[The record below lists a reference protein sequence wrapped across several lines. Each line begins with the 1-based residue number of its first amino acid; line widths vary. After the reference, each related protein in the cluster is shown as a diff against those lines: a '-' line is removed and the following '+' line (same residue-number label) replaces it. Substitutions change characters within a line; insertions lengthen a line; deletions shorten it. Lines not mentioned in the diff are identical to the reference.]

1 MREPFRGKAR
11 NAMIVAPSHQIEVEA
26 RRLLRELIERRP
38 WYPGMKPQEREA
50 AIKADV
56 DRDWRIMQAETVQ
69 LLLARHAS
77 SAAQKAT

>member
-1 MREPFRGKAR
+1 VREPFRGKAR

-56 DRDWRIMQAETVQ
+56 DRYWRTMQPEAVQ
-69 LLLARHAS
+69 SLKARHAT
-77 SAAQKAT
+77 AAAKRAA

>member
-1 MREPFRGKAR
+1 MHISSVGAYPRLS
-11 NAMIVAPSHQIEVEA
+11 PS
-26 RRLLRELIERRP
+26 
-38 WYPGMKPQEREA
+38 EREA

-56 DRDWRIMQAETVQ
+56 DRDWRIMQPETVQ